1 MLKIILSKGFKI
13 MIVGDQLTLKGVKNL
28 GYLSREKINFLLER
42 TKFVINSGENPYN
55 IFTID
60 AFNNHSNIIY
70 EDVFLNKINYFNK
83 EKLFYLNFKNNNK
96 ISKFLNKK
104 NFNKIPKSRLTKDYR
119 VIQDANATYFKTIKI
134 TYTQ

>member
-1 MLKIILSKGFKI
+1 MGFKVV
-13 MIVGDQLTLKGVKNL
+13 IVGDQLALKGVKNL
-28 GYLSREKINFLLER
+28 GYLSRENISFLLKR

-70 EDVFLNKINYFNK
+70 EDIFLSKISYFNK
-83 EKLFYLNFKNNNK
+83 EKLFYLNFKSHNK
-96 ISKFLNKK
+96 VLKFLNKK
-104 NFNKIPKSRLTKDYR
+104 NFTKMSKSKLTKNYR
-119 VIQDANATYFKTIKI
+119 VIQNANTTYFKDIEI